1 VVPRDA
7 RTIQAAVRLA
17 NPGDVVLLQPGTY
30 AGTVRVP
37 KDRGRITIRG
47 VDRNSVVF
55 DGEDVRPFAVLI
67 EADHVSIENFTAHN
81 FTANAIEWENVE
93 GFDGRFLTVWN
104 VGGYGVYAV
113 GSRDGRLD
121 HSLVSGA
128 GNSAFYIGECQPCRT
143 VLTDLEARLSG
154 IGYSGTNAGGGL
166 VVRDSLWIRNGT
178 GLLPNS
184 FNEERHAP
192 QRGAVFMRNR
202 IAGSG
207 TVPVPAT
214 DPLDGFSG
222 LGIGIAGGQE
232 NVVTRNVVVGSARYG
247 IALFPTLQRGGGT
260 WAPAGNSIGRNTVR
274 ENPLADLAL
283 STGSG
288 RLNCFGTNRFGRS
301 LPPRIEQRLPC
312 GSPSQSQ
319 LGDSSVAQQL
329 AVPAPVAY
337 ARSGTHPSYRDM
349 PPPPPQPTMPR

>member
-1 VVPRDA
+1 M
-7 RTIQAAVRLA
+7 A
-17 NPGDVVLLQPGTY
+17 NPGDIVLLRSGTY
-30 AGTVRVP
+30 PGTVRVP
-37 KDRGRITIRG
+37 DDRSGITIRG
-47 VDRNSVVF
+47 VDRNSVLF

-67 EADHVSIENFTAHN
+67 EADHVTLENFTAHD
-81 FTANAIEWENVE
+81 FTANAIEWENVH
-93 GFDGRFLTVWN
+93 GFRGRFLTVWN

-166 VVRDSLWIRNGT
+166 VVRDSVWIRNGT

-192 QRGAVFMRNR
+192 QRGAVLVRNR
-202 IAGSG
+202 IVGSG
-207 TVPVPAT
+207 AVPVPAT
-214 DPLDGFSG
+214 DPLGGFSG

-232 NVVTRNVVVGSARYG
+232 NLITRNVVVGSARYG

-260 WAPAGNSIGRNTVR
+260 WAPAGNSIRRNAVG
-274 ENPLADLAL
+274 ESVLADLAL

-288 RLNCFGTNRFGRS
+288 QLNCFEANRFGGS
-301 LPPRIEQRLPC
+301 LPPRIEQSLPC
-312 GSPSQSQ
+312 GNPSQRHV
-319 LGDSSVAQQL
+319 GDGSVARQL

-349 PPPPPQPTMPR
+349 PPPPPQLTMPG